1 MSTLTRITEEVTT
14 LRGEPL
20 RLSFEPAAI
29 RQHFGDRSKA
39 ARRLAS
45 LSDEVLAELG
55 LAALETDTV
64 DTAFNHALRDACE
77 QLAGFDPEGDPDVEF
92 LPP

>member
-55 LAALETDTV
+55 LAALESDTV

-77 QLAGFDPEGDPDVEF
+77 QVQGFDPEGDPDVEF
-92 LPP
+92 LQP

>member
-1 MSTLTRITEEVTT
+1 MLAKATEEITT
-14 LRGEPL
+14 LRGESL
-20 RLSFEPAAI
+20 RLSFDPAAI
-29 RQHFGDRSKA
+29 RRHFGDRSQG
-39 ARRLAS
+39 ARRLAA
-45 LSDEVLAELG
+45 LSDEVLAEVG
-55 LAALETDTV
+55 LAALESDTV